1 MRVLVVK
8 NFGGTNP
15 LIKNKTLRVKFALDI
30 FIFHDCKLIP
40 LNTMVLNLS
49 FSTEKFNKALCNS
62 AVHPSDCIQYKSFTK
77 KRTLLFENC

>member
-15 LIKNKTLRVKFALDI
+15 FIKNKTLQVKFALDI
-30 FIFHDCKLIP
+30 FIVHDYKLIP